1 MEISIMTAVLNADT
15 QAVLMLCSSL
25 GQRGNGGAKPLSPAQ
40 YSALVRWLLERSMR
54 PADLLTV
61 KGRERLRELHLPEVS
76 REMIEPL
83 LDRGAALAI
92 MVERWKSLGLWVLSR
107 SDAAYPARY
116 KQYLGQASPALL
128 YGVGEP
134 ALMNA
139 GGLAI
144 LGSRAAAEEDLE
156 FSRRVAATCARQGVA
171 VISGAAKGVDSEA
184 MMASVDSGGR
194 SVGVLAEGLA
204 RAAVASRYHDAIVD
218 GRLSLI
224 SAYEPEARWFAYA
237 AMERNK
243 LVYGLGEAALVV
255 ASSTGEGGT
264 WAGATEALRHG
275 RITVYVK
282 ATGSLASGNAK
293 LLKMG
298 AKPFPPEP
306 WEGIRGLI
314 AQPAP
319 AQGLLEFEP
328 APKASEAVTLTL
340 QPPAPIAAD
349 PQAQALS
356 EEPAPAPTDAY
367 SLVLPALLG
376 MLREPQHERSVAD
389 GLGVLPAQARAWLK
403 RALEEGKVRKLKKP
417 VRYVAGSQN
426 DPLFAG

>member
-1 MEISIMTAVLNADT
+1 MTAALTADT

-40 YSALVRWLLERSMR
+40 YSALVRWLRERSMR
-54 PADLLTV
+54 PADLLTIE
-61 KGRERLRELHLPEVS
+61 GRKRLRELHLPEVS
-76 REMIEPL
+76 QEMIEPL

-92 MVERWKSLGLWVLSR
+92 MVERWTSLGFWVLSR

-134 ALMNA
+134 ALLNA

-144 LGSRAAAEEDLE
+144 LGSRDASEEDLE
-156 FSRRVAATCARQGVA
+156 FSRCVAVTCARQDVA

-194 SVGVLAEGLA
+194 SIGVLAEGLA
-204 RAAVASRYHDAIVD
+204 RAAVAPRSHDAIVD

-224 SAYEPEARWFAYA
+224 SAYEPEARWFAYT

-243 LVYGLGEAALVV
+243 LVYGLAEAALVV
-255 ASSTGEGGT
+255 ASSAGEGGT

-282 ATGSLASGNAK
+282 TTGSLAPGNAK

-306 WEGIRGLI
+306 WEGIRELI
-314 AQPAP
+314 VQPAP

-328 APKASEAVTLTL
+328 APKASEAVALKL
-340 QPPAPIAAD
+340 QPPAPV
-349 PQAQALS
+349 PP
-356 EEPAPAPTDAY
+356 EPPAPASSEEAVPASMDAY

-376 MLREPQHERSVAD
+376 MLREPQDERSVANR
-389 GLGVLPAQARAWLK
+389 LGVVPAQAKTWLK
-403 RALEEGKVRKLKKP
+403 RAVDEGKVRKLKKP
-417 VRYVAGSQN
+417 VRYVAGSRS
-426 DPLFAG
+426 DSVFAA

>member
-1 MEISIMTAVLNADT
+1 MTAALNVDT
-15 QAVLMLCSSL
+15 QAVLLLCSSL
-25 GQRGNGGAKPLSPAQ
+25 GQRGNGGARPLSPAQ
-40 YSALVRWLLERSMR
+40 YSALVRWLRERSMR

-61 KGRERLRELHLPEVS
+61 EGRERLRELRLNEVS

-92 MVERWKSLGLWVLSR
+92 MVERWISLGLWVLSR

-116 KQYLGQASPALL
+116 KHYLGQASPALL
-128 YGVGEP
+128 YGVGEA

-144 LGSRAAAEEDLE
+144 VGSRDASEEDLD
-156 FSRRVAATCARQGVA
+156 FSRRVAATCARQNVA

-184 MMASVDSGGR
+184 MMASADAGGR

-204 RAAVASRYHDAIVD
+204 RTAVASRYHDAIVD

-224 SAYEPEARWFAYA
+224 SAYEPEARWFPYA

-243 LVYGLGEAALVV
+243 LVYGLAEAGLVV
-255 ASSTGEGGT
+255 ASSAGEGGT

-282 ATGSLASGNAK
+282 ATGSLAPGNAK

-298 AKPFPPEP
+298 GKPFPPEP
-306 WEGIRGLI
+306 WEGIRELTV
-314 AQPAP
+314 QPAP

-340 QPPAPIAAD
+340 QPPAPTAAD

-356 EEPAPAPTDAY
+356 EEPAPPPTDAY
-367 SLVLPALLG
+367 SLVLPALLR
-376 MLREPQHERSVAD
+376 MLREPQDERSVAD
-389 GLGVLPAQARAWLK
+389 RLGVVPAQAKVWLK
-403 RALEEGKVRKLKKP
+403 RAVDEGKVRKLKKP
-417 VRYVAGSQN
+417 VRYIAGLQDGS
-426 DPLFAG
+426 LFAA

>member
-1 MEISIMTAVLNADT
+1 MTVKLNADT

-25 GQRGNGGAKPLSPAQ
+25 GQRGDGGVKPLSSAQ
-40 YSALVRWLLERSMR
+40 YSALVRWLRERSMR
-54 PADLLTV
+54 PADLLTIE
-61 KGRERLRELHLPEVS
+61 GRERLRELQLPQVS
-76 REMIEPL
+76 RELIEPL
-83 LDRGAALAI
+83 LDRGAELAI
-92 MVERWKSLGLWVLSR
+92 KVERWMSLGLWIVSR

-116 KQYLGQASPALL
+116 KHYLGQASPALL

-144 LGSRAAAEEDLE
+144 VGSRDTSDEDLE
-156 FSRRVAATCARQGVA
+156 FSRRAAATCARQDVA

-224 SAYEPEARWFAYA
+224 SAYEPEARWFAYT

-243 LVYGLGEAALVV
+243 LVYGLAEAALVV
-255 ASSTGEGGT
+255 ASSAGEGGT
-264 WAGATEALRHG
+264 WAGATEALRHA
-275 RITVYVK
+275 RIPVYVK
-282 ATGSLASGNAK
+282 ATGSVGPGNEG

-306 WEGIRGLI
+306 WESIPELL
-314 AQPAP
+314 AQPVSV
-319 AQGLLEFEP
+319 QSMFEFEP
-328 APKASEAVTLTL
+328 APKVSEPVAAKLEPAAPAPAA
-340 QPPAPIAAD
+340 PPAPAS
-349 PQAQALS
+349 S
-356 EEPAPAPTDAY
+356 EEPAPASTDAY
-367 SLVLPALLG
+367 SLVLPVLREI
-376 MLREPQHERSVAD
+376 LREPQDERSVAD
-389 GLGVLPAQARAWLK
+389 RLGVMPSQAKAWLK
-403 RALEEGKVRKLKKP
+403 RAVGEGKLRKLKKP
-417 VRYVAGSQN
+417 VRYVAVLKS
-426 DPLFAG
+426 DSLFAG

>member
-1 MEISIMTAVLNADT
+1 MTAALNVDT
-15 QAVLMLCSSL
+15 QAVLLLCSSL

-40 YSALVRWLLERSMR
+40 YSALVRWLRERSMR

-61 KGRERLRELHLPEVS
+61 EGRERLRELRLNEVS

-92 MVERWKSLGLWVLSR
+92 MVERWMSLGLWVLSR
-107 SDAAYPARY
+107 SDAAYPVRY
-116 KQYLGQASPALL
+116 KHYLGQGSPALL

-144 LGSRAAAEEDLE
+144 VGSRDASGEDLD
-156 FSRRVAATCARQGVA
+156 FSRRVAATCARQNVA

-184 MMASVDSGGR
+184 MMASVDAGGR

-204 RAAVASRYHDAIVD
+204 RTAVASRYHDAIVD

-243 LVYGLGEAALVV
+243 LVYGLADAALVV
-255 ASSTGEGGT
+255 ASSAGEGGT

-275 RITVYVK
+275 RITIYVK

-298 AKPFPPEP
+298 GKPFPPEP
-306 WEGIRGLI
+306 WEGIRELI

-328 APKASEAVTLTL
+328 APRVSEPGVLKL
-340 QPPAPIAAD
+340 QPPVPTVAV
-349 PQAQALS
+349 PQAQGSS

-367 SLVLPALLG
+367 SLVLPALLRILG
-376 MLREPQHERSVAD
+376 EPQNERSLAD
-389 GLGVLPAQARAWLK
+389 RLGVLPAQARVWLK
-403 RALEEGKVRKLKKP
+403 RALDDGKVRKLKKP
-417 VRYVAGSQN
+417 VRYVAASQN
-426 DPLFAG
+426 DSLFAG

>member
-1 MEISIMTAVLNADT
+1 MAAPLSVDT
-15 QAVLMLCSSL
+15 QAVLLLCSSL

-40 YSALVRWLLERSMR
+40 YSTLVRWLRERSMR

-61 KGRERLRELHLPEVS
+61 EGRERLRELHLPEVS
-76 REMIEPL
+76 RELIEPL

-92 MVERWKSLGLWVLSR
+92 MVERWMNLGLWVLSR
-107 SDAAYPARY
+107 SDPAYPIRY
-116 KQYLGQASPALL
+116 KHYLGQSSPALL

-144 LGSRAAAEEDLE
+144 IGSRDASEEDLE
-156 FSRRVAATCARQGVA
+156 FSRRVAVSCAREGVA

-184 MMASVDSGGR
+184 MMAAVDSGGR

-204 RAAVASRYHDAIVD
+204 RAAVAARYHDAIVD

-224 SAYEPEARWFAYA
+224 SPYEPEARWFAYA

-243 LVYGLGEAALVV
+243 LVYGLAEAALVV
-255 ASSTGEGGT
+255 ASSANEGGT
-264 WAGATEALRHG
+264 WAGASEALRHG

-282 ATGSLASGNAK
+282 ATGSLAPGNAK

-298 AKPFPPEP
+298 AKPLPPEP
-306 WEGIRGLI
+306 WEGIRELL
-314 AQPAP
+314 AHPSS

-328 APKASEAVTLTL
+328 APKVSEPVAAKLE
-340 QPPAPIAAD
+340 PPAPELTAS
-349 PQAQALS
+349 PEPALS
-356 EEPAPAPTDAY
+356 QSPTPESTDAY
-367 SLVLPALLG
+367 SLVLPTLLG
-376 MLREPQHERSVAD
+376 ILREPQGEHSVAD
-389 GLGVLPAQARAWLK
+389 HLGVVPAQAKSWLK
-403 RALEEGKVRKLKKP
+403 RALEEGRVRKLKKP
-417 VRYVAGSQN
+417 VRYVAASQN
-426 DPLFAG
+426 DSLSAK

>member
-1 MEISIMTAVLNADT
+1 
-15 QAVLMLCSSL
+15 
-25 GQRGNGGAKPLSPAQ
+25 
-40 YSALVRWLLERSMR
+40 MR

-61 KGRERLRELHLPEVS
+61 EGRERLRELRLNEVS

-92 MVERWKSLGLWVLSR
+92 MVERWMSLGLWVLSR
-107 SDAAYPARY
+107 SDAAYPVRY
-116 KQYLGQASPALL
+116 KHYLGQGSPALL

-144 LGSRAAAEEDLE
+144 VGSRDASGEDLD
-156 FSRRVAATCARQGVA
+156 FSRRVAATCARQNVA

-184 MMASVDSGGR
+184 MMASVDAGGR

-204 RAAVASRYHDAIVD
+204 RTAVASRYHDAIVD

-243 LVYGLGEAALVV
+243 LVYGLAEAALVV
-255 ASSTGEGGT
+255 ASSAGEGGT

-275 RITVYVK
+275 RITIYVK

-298 AKPFPPEP
+298 GKPFPPEP
-306 WEGIRGLI
+306 WEGIRELI

-328 APKASEAVTLTL
+328 APRVSEPGVLKL
-340 QPPAPIAAD
+340 QPPVPTVAV
-349 PQAQALS
+349 PQAQGSS

-367 SLVLPALLG
+367 SLVLPALLRILG
-376 MLREPQHERSVAD
+376 EPQNERSLA
-389 GLGVLPAQARAWLK
+389 GRLGVLPAQARVWLK
-403 RALEEGKVRKLKKP
+403 RALDDGKVRKLKKP
-417 VRYVAGSQN
+417 VRYVAASQN
-426 DPLFAG
+426 DSLFAG

>member
-1 MEISIMTAVLNADT
+1 MTVTLNADT

-25 GQRGNGGAKPLSPAQ
+25 GQRGDGGTKPLSLAQ
-40 YSALVRWLLERSMR
+40 YSALVRWLRERSMR
-54 PADLLTV
+54 PADLLTSE
-61 KGRERLRELHLPEVS
+61 GRGRLRELQQPEVS

-92 MVERWKSLGLWVLSR
+92 MVERWMSLGLWVLSR

-116 KQYLGQASPALL
+116 KYYFGQASPALL
-128 YGVGEP
+128 YGAGEP

-144 LGSRAAAEEDLE
+144 VGSRDSSEEDLE
-156 FSRRVAATCARQGVA
+156 FSRRVAATCARQNVA

-184 MMASVDSGGR
+184 MMASVDCGGR

-243 LVYGLGEAALVV
+243 LVYGLAESALVV
-255 ASSTGEGGT
+255 ASSVGEGGT
-264 WAGATEALRHG
+264 WAGATEALKHG
-275 RITVYVK
+275 RISVYVK
-282 ATGSLASGNAK
+282 ATGNLAPGNPK

-298 AKPFPPEP
+298 AKAFPPEP
-306 WEGIRGLI
+306 WENIRELF
-314 AQPAP
+314 AQPAY
-319 AQGLLEFEP
+319 AQGLFEFES
-328 APKASEAVTLTL
+328 APKASEPVALMPEL
-340 QPPAPIAAD
+340 PAPLPAAPPALA
-349 PQAQALS
+349 S
-356 EEPAPAPTDAY
+356 CEEPAPASTDAY
-367 SLVLPALLG
+367 SLILPALLG
-376 MLREPQHERSVAD
+376 ILREPQDERSVAD
-389 GLGVLPAQARAWLK
+389 HLGVMPAQAKAWLK
-403 RALEEGKVRKLKKP
+403 RAVGEGKVRKLKKP
-417 VRYVAGSQN
+417 VRYIAVSHS
-426 DPLFAG
+426 DSLFAA

>member
-1 MEISIMTAVLNADT
+1 MTDTLNADT

-25 GQRGNGGAKPLSPAQ
+25 GQRGDGGAKPLSPAQ
-40 YSALVRWLLERSMR
+40 YSALVRWLRERSMR
-54 PADLLTV
+54 PADLLTIE
-61 KGRERLRELHLPEVS
+61 GRERLRELHLPEVP

-92 MVERWKSLGLWVLSR
+92 MVERWMSLGLWVVSR
-107 SDAAYPARY
+107 SDAAYPTRY
-116 KQYLGQASPALL
+116 KHYLGQASPALL

-144 LGSRAAAEEDLE
+144 VGSRDASEEDLE
-156 FSRRVAATCARQGVA
+156 FSRRVAATCARQDVA

-184 MMASVDSGGR
+184 MMGSVDSGGR

-224 SAYEPEARWFAYA
+224 SAYEPEARWFAYT

-243 LVYGLGEAALVV
+243 LIYGLAEAALVV
-255 ASSTGEGGT
+255 ASSANEGGT
-264 WAGATEALRHG
+264 WAGATEALRQG

-282 ATGSLASGNAK
+282 ATGSIAPGNAK

-298 AKPFPPEP
+298 AKALPPEP
-306 WEGIRGLI
+306 WENIRELLAPPAYAPGLF
-314 AQPAP
+314 
-319 AQGLLEFEP
+319 EFEP
-328 APKASEAVTLTL
+328 APKASEPAAPKLEPPASAPAA
-340 QPPAPIAAD
+340 PPAPAS
-349 PQAQALS
+349 S
-356 EEPAPAPTDAY
+356 EEPAPTPTDAY
-367 SLVLPALLG
+367 GLVLPALLE
-376 MLREPQHERSVAD
+376 MLREPLDERSVTD
-389 GLGVLPAQARAWLK
+389 RLGVVPAQAKAWLK
-403 RALEEGKVRKLKKP
+403 RAVGEGKVRKLKKP
-417 VRYVAGSQN
+417 VRYVAVSHT
-426 DPLFAG
+426 DSLFAA

>member
-1 MEISIMTAVLNADT
+1 MEISTMTAALSVDT
-15 QAVLMLCSSL
+15 QAVLLLCSSL
-25 GQRGNGGAKPLSPAQ
+25 GQRGNGGAKPLSQSQ

-54 PADLLTV
+54 PADLLTAE
-61 KGRERLRELHLPEVS
+61 GRDHLRELHLPEVS

-92 MVERWKSLGLWVLSR
+92 MVERWMGLGLWVLSR

-116 KQYLGQASPALL
+116 KNYLVQASPALL

-134 ALMNA
+134 ALMNV

-144 LGSRAAAEEDLE
+144 VGSRDASEEDLG
-156 FSRRVAATCARQGVA
+156 FSRRVAESCARDGVA

-204 RAAVASRYHDAIVD
+204 RAAVAARYHDAIVD
-218 GRLSLI
+218 GYLSLI

-243 LVYGLGEAALVV
+243 LVYGLADAALVV
-255 ASSTGEGGT
+255 ASSAGEGGT

-275 RITVYVK
+275 RITIYVR

-298 AKPFPPEP
+298 GRPFPPEP
-306 WEGIRGLI
+306 WEGIRKLI

-319 AQGLLEFEP
+319 AQGWLKFEP
-328 APKASEAVTLTL
+328 APRVSEPGVLKF
-340 QPPAPIAAD
+340 QPPVPTAVD
-349 PQAQALS
+349 PQAQGLS
-356 EEPAPAPTDAY
+356 EEPAPAPTGAY
-367 SLVLPALLG
+367 SLVLPALLR
-376 MLREPQHERSVAD
+376 MLSEPQDERSLAD
-389 GLGVLPAQARAWLK
+389 RLGILPGQARAWLK
-403 RALEEGKVRKLKKP
+403 RALDEGKVRKLKKP
-417 VRYVAGSQN
+417 VRYVAASQN
-426 DPLFAG
+426 DSLFAG